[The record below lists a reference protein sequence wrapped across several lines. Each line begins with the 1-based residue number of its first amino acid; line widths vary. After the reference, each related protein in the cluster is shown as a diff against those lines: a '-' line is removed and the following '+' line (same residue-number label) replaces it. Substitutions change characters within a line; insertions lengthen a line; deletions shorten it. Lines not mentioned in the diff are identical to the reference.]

1 LLYRVRILKT
11 SVHIQIG
18 DIMTATYANSLGGAF
33 GFDDDPYVNP
43 PYINAMR
50 APTSQDIQLPG
61 TRWQD
66 SSVNPPIVYATTGG
80 GNWDTGGVEPAT
92 TTTYGTVILTD
103 NNEPVA
109 TKFYVDAI
117 AIAGAPVATETTAG
131 IGELATDAEAIAGT
145 PSTGLLALFVTPSN
159 LAPVFASPPSLG
171 GTVPADGTFTWIA
184 ANATGTG
191 NILTSDT
198 ASGFGVTGAGVDV
211 TIDSAAGRVVING
224 EEAAADAIRLVS
236 AAGGIDADAALQI
249 NIATSQNAADA
260 IVVNASAGGIDITAA
275 GAAGEDIDI
284 TNTAGSIRLVA
295 GESAADSIVLS
306 STIGGIDILANGA
319 AAGEDI
325 DISTSASVNITATEN
340 NAGAIIVRANGGT
353 SERVTLLASQGTGV
367 DSINLESTA
376 GGITLS
382 AALASADAINL
393 SASAGGVD
401 IDGALQVNI
410 ASSQNAVDAVRIIA
424 SAGGIDID
432 AVGAAT
438 KDINITNTGGSVVIV
453 ATESVADAIRMN
465 ASGAAGGFDIDAG
478 TNGFIVDTTGAISLD
493 AAAASN
499 FTVTGAFDISM
510 ITTAGSANITAGE
523 DAADAIVLSAGAGGI
538 DILATGAAGQD
549 IDIVNTGG
557 SVNIS
562 ATENDAGAITIG
574 TNGGTSERITVTAA
588 QGTNAASIGLT
599 STAGGI
605 TLTGGLA
612 TGDAINIV
620 ASNAAGGID
629 VDAGTGGVIIDTTGA
644 ISLDSATASNFTV
657 TGAADLTVNSTAG
670 SLILRAG
677 ESAVDAVVLES
688 TAGGVQI
695 LASGAAAG
703 EDILIT
709 ATGSSIGI
717 TATENVTDAIVI
729 NASGAASRVRVA
741 AGTGSIHLNSGLV
754 VKATSVN
761 NAASPYTVLGTDY
774 FIYVDSS
781 GGAVTVTLPAATA
794 LAGRTFVIRDA
805 AGSAAV
811 NNITIG
817 GGGTNLVGGGA
828 AAATKVL
835 SAAYSGATVY
845 SNGTTWNY
853 VYVA

>member
-1 LLYRVRILKT
+1 MGFNPGATLYTQSFGSRPENVEVPTYNSRAPASTDVNYPLGKRWIDTDGQDEYVLVGL
-11 SVHIQIG
+11 SSAGGVL
-18 DIMTATYANSLGGAF
+18 TANWVTGGA
-33 GFDDDPYVNP
+33 G
-43 PYINAMR
+43 
-50 APTSQDIQLPG
+50 
-61 TRWQD
+61 
-66 SSVNPPIVYATTGG
+66 
-80 GNWDTGGVEPAT
+80 PAT

-103 NNEPVA
+103 NSEPVA
-109 TKFYVDAI
+109 TKVYADNL
-117 AIAGAPVATETTAG
+117 AIAGSPAATETTPGIAEIATQGEADAG
-131 IGELATDAEAIAGT
+131 ALDDKIITPLKLATFIANGNF
-145 PSTGLLALFVTPSN
+145 PGS
-159 LAPVFASPPSLG
+159 
-171 GTVPADGTFTWIA
+171 FTDLT
-184 ANATGTG
+184 ATGTVSFTG
-191 NILTSDT
+191 ATGGITMTSAT
-198 ASGFGVTGAGVDV
+198 ASSFGTTGAGIDL
-211 TIDSAAGRVVING
+211 TLDSASGRVIING
-224 EEAAADAIRLVS
+224 EEAAANAITLLS
-236 AAGGIDADAALQI
+236 AAGGIDVDAALQI

-260 IVVNASAGGIDITAA
+260 MVLTSSAGGIDITAA

-325 DISTSASVNITATEN
+325 DISTSASVNITSTEN
-340 NAGAIIVRANGGT
+340 NAGAILITENGGA
-353 SERVTLLASQGTGV
+353 SGRITLNAAQGTGA

-376 GGITLS
+376 GGVTLS

-393 SASAGGVD
+393 AASAGGVD

-410 ASSQNAVDAVRIIA
+410 ASSQNAVDAIRIVA

-438 KDINITNTGGSVVIV
+438 EDINITNTGGSVVVV

-493 AAAASN
+493 SAAASN
-499 FTVTGAFDISM
+499 FTVTGAFDISV
-510 ITTAGSANITAGE
+510 ITTLGSANITAGE

-538 DILATGAAGQD
+538 DILATGASGQD

-562 ATENDAGAITIG
+562 ATENDAGAITV
-574 TNGGTSERITVTAA
+574 TSNGGTSERITVTCS
-588 QGTNAASIGLT
+588 QGTNAASIGLI
-599 STAGGI
+599 STAGGV

-612 TGDAINIV
+612 TADAINIT
-620 ASNAAGGID
+620 ASNASGGID
-629 VDAGTGGVIIDTTGA
+629 IDAGTGGIIADTTGA

-657 TGAADLTVNSTAG
+657 TGAADLTINSTAG

-677 ESAVDAVVLES
+677 ESATDAVVLES

-703 EDILIT
+703 EDILMT
-709 ATGSSIGI
+709 ATGSSITI
-717 TATENVTDAIVI
+717 SATENVTDAL
-729 NASGAASRVRVA
+729 NLTASGVASRVNIT
-741 AGTGSIHLNSGLV
+741 AGTGSIKFASGWV
-754 VKATSVN
+754 VPVTTKA
-761 NAASPYTVLGTDY
+761 NADTPYTILGTDY
-774 FIYVDSS
+774 LINCDTTAGVLQ
-781 GGAVTVTLPAATA
+781 VTLPAASA
-794 LAGRTFVIRDA
+794 LAGRTFVIRD
-805 AGSAAV
+805 GSGTAAV
-811 NNITIG
+811 NNITIN

-828 AAATKVL
+828 SAATKVL

-845 SNGTTWNY
+845 SNGTVWLY
-853 VYVA
+853 SYVA

>member
-1 LLYRVRILKT
+1 MRH
-11 SVHIQIG
+11 SVTVSLFNNQNG
-18 DIMTATYANSLGGAF
+18 PFANVVDA
-33 GFDDDPYVNP
+33 YVYP
-43 PYINAMR
+43 QFINANR
-50 APTSQDIQLPG
+50 APTTQDIYNPG

-66 SSVNPPIVYATTGG
+66 DSVNPRLIYITTGAG
-80 GNWDTGGVEPAT
+80 DWDTGAQPAT

-103 NNEPVA
+103 NSQPIA
-109 TKFYVDAI
+109 TKAYADAL
-117 AIAGAPVATETTAG
+117 AIAGSPVSTTTVAG

-159 LAPVFASPPSLG
+159 LSAVFASPPAIGGTIAAAGSFTALTTDGSGLVTLASSGDVDLSTSTGSFVVSAGESATDAVKIESTAGGVQILASGAAAGEDIVVTATGSSIRLTSTESATDSINIESTLG
-171 GTVPADGTFTWIA
+171 GINILASGAAAGEDINITATGSSVNITATESA
-184 ANATGTG
+184 ANS
-191 NILTSDT
+191 I
-198 ASGFGVTGAGVDV
+198 
-211 TIDSAAGRVVING
+211 VISSSN
-224 EEAAADAIRLVS
+224 
-236 AAGGIDADAALQI
+236 
-249 NIATSQNAADA
+249 
-260 IVVNASAGGIDITAA
+260 GGIDITAA
-275 GAAGEDIDI
+275 GAAAGEDIDI
-284 TNTAGSIRLVA
+284 TATGS
-295 GESAADSIVLS
+295 
-306 STIGGIDILANGA
+306 
-319 AAGEDI
+319 
-325 DISTSASVNITATEN
+325 SVNISATEN
-340 NAGAIIVRANGGT
+340 DAGAIYIRANGGT
-353 SERVTLLASQGTGV
+353 SERVRLHSDQGTGV
-367 DSINLESTA
+367 DSVILDSDV
-376 GGITLS
+376 GGLTLLS
-382 AALASADAINL
+382 GLASADAINIT
-393 SASAGGVD
+393 ATNGGVD
-401 IDGALQVNI
+401 IDGALQINI
-410 ASSQNAVDAVRIIA
+410 ASSQNAVDAIRIVS

-438 KDINITNTGGSVVIV
+438 EDINITNTGGSVVVV

-493 AAAASN
+493 SAAASN

-549 IDIVNTGG
+549 IDIANTGG

-562 ATENDAGAITIG
+562 ATEDDAGAIAIS
-574 TNGGTSERITVTAA
+574 TNGGTSERITLTCS
-588 QGTNAASIGLT
+588 QGTNAASIGLI
-599 STAGGI
+599 STAGGV

-612 TGDAINIV
+612 TADAINIS

-629 VDAGTGGVIIDTTGA
+629 IDAGTGGVIVDTTGA
-644 ISLDSATASNFTV
+644 ISLDSATASNLTV

-677 ESAVDAVVLES
+677 ESAADAVVLES

-709 ATGSSIGI
+709 ATGSSMTL
-717 TATENVTDAIVI
+717 TATENVTDAMNIT
-729 NASGAASRVRVA
+729 ASGAASRVNIA
-741 AGTGSIHLNSGLV
+741 AGTGSIKFASGLIV
-754 VKATSVN
+754 PSTTVN

-774 FIYVDSS
+774 FISVDTS

-794 LAGRTFVIRDA
+794 VTGRTYVIRDTGGA
-805 AGSAAV
+805 AGA

-828 AAATKVL
+828 AAASKTI
-835 SAAYSGATVY
+835 SAAYAGATVY
-845 SNGTTWNY
+845 SNGATWNY
-853 VYVA
+853 AYVA

>member
-1 LLYRVRILKT
+1 M
-11 SVHIQIG
+11 S
-18 DIMTATYANSLGGAF
+18 ASFFNSSGGPF
-33 GFDDDPYVNP
+33 GTDDDQFVNP
-43 PYINAMR
+43 PFINAMR
-50 APTSQDIQLPG
+50 APTANDFQNPG
-61 TRWQD
+61 TRWMD
-66 SSVNPPIVYATTGG
+66 GSVNPKIIYETTGG
-80 GNWDTGGVEPAT
+80 GDWDTGGVQPAT

-131 IGELATDAEAIAGT
+131 IGQLATDAEAIAGT

-159 LAPVFASPPSLG
+159 LAPVLAAGSIPGS
-171 GTVPADGTFTWIA
+171 FTDLT
-184 ANATGTG
+184 ATGAVSFTG
-191 NILTSDT
+191 ATGGIVMTSAT
-198 ASGFGVTGAGVDV
+198 ASSFGTTGAGIDL
-211 TIDSAAGRVVING
+211 TLDSAGGRVVING
-224 EEAAADAIRLVS
+224 EEAAADAIRLLS

-260 IVVNASAGGIDITAA
+260 IVINASAGGIDITAA
-275 GAAGEDIDI
+275 GAAGEDIDL

-340 NAGAIIVRANGGT
+340 NAGAIIITANGGT
-353 SERVTLLASQGTGV
+353 SERVTLLSSQGTGA

-382 AALASADAINL
+382 SALASADAINL
-393 SASAGGVD
+393 ASSAGGVD

-410 ASSQNAVDAVRIIA
+410 ASSQNAVDAIRIIA

-438 KDINITNTGGSVVIV
+438 EDINITNTGGSVVIV
-453 ATESVADAIRMN
+453 ATESAADAIRMN

-478 TNGFIVDTTGAISLD
+478 SNGFIVDTTGAISLD

-523 DAADAIVLSAGAGGI
+523 DAADAIVISAGAGGI
-538 DILATGAAGQD
+538 DIVATGAAGQD
-549 IDIVNTGG
+549 IDISNTGG

-588 QGTNAASIGLT
+588 QGTGAASIGLT

-605 TLTGGLA
+605 TFTAGLA
-612 TGDAINIV
+612 SADAININ

-629 VDAGTGGVIIDTTGA
+629 VDAGTAGFIVDTTGA
-644 ISLDSATASNFTV
+644 VSLDSAAASNFTV
-657 TGAADLTVNSTAG
+657 TGAFDLTLASSLGSVNIT
-670 SLILRAG
+670 AG
-677 ESAVDAVVLES
+677 ESAADSIVISSAI
-688 TAGGVQI
+688 GGIDI
-695 LASGAAAG
+695 LAAGAGAG
-703 EDILIT
+703 EDIDII
-709 ATGSSIGI
+709 ATGSSVNI
-717 TATENVTDAIVI
+717 TATENVTDAIVL
-729 NASGAASRVRVA
+729 NASGAASGIDIT
-741 AGTGSIHLNSGLV
+741 AGTLSINLNSGLI
-754 VKATSVN
+754 VKTTAVN
-761 NAASPYTVLGTDY
+761 NAATPYTVLGTDY
-774 FIYVDSS
+774 FIAVDSS
-781 GGAVTVTLPAATA
+781 AGVVTVTLPAATA
-794 LAGRTFVIRDA
+794 VTGRTYVIRDTG
-805 AGSAAV
+805 GSAAV

-817 GGGTNLVGGGA
+817 GGGTNLIGGGA

-845 SNGTTWNY
+845 SNGTVWAY
-853 VYVA
+853 AYVA